1 MEQALAGGSGKLLS
15 ERHAASEGVTAH
27 VLIDQQQTKG
37 RMLRGN
43 AGLPRLTRRLRAR
56 EV

>member
-43 AGLPRLTRRLRAR
+43 PVYL
-56 EV
+56 V